1 MRGWAFGLLR
11 LSRQD
16 FYDMTQGEFWEA
28 MAAYRNE
35 KTSDRRHTGELARGL
50 GARIVNHLIKKPY
63 KKVEV
68 FWEMPWDK
76 GNTAEDIAAE
86 LQSMSSDK
94 RRELARQYKEQT
106 DKYFNDGIGNNSSEP

>member
-28 MAAYRNE
+28 MAAYRRE

-50 GARIVNHLIKKPY
+50 GLRIVNIFIEKKIKKA
-63 KKVEV
+63 ED
-68 FWEMPWDK
+68 FWSMPWD
-76 GNTAEDIAAE
+76 NTDTAEDIAAD
-86 LQSMSSDK
+86 LNTMS
-94 RRELARQYKEQT
+94 REERLALARKYKEQT
-106 DKYFNDGIGNNSSEP
+106 DKYFEQ